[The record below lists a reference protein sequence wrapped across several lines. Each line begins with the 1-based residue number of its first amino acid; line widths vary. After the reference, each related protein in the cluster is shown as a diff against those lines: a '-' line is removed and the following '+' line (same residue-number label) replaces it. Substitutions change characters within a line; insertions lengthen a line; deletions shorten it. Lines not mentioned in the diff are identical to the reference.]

1 MKRIVVLGGGFGGI
15 AAALRLK
22 KKLRN
27 SSVTVIDKNNYHTFT
42 PALSKLASG
51 MISQEECL
59 INLSVILSKKGI
71 KFLNSEITEID
82 VRNKIVITK
91 KKKVKYNFL
100 IKSIGSETNF
110 FNIAGAEEN
119 SLVLKTAIDAI
130 NIRNHIE
137 DTFKILAKDTPKQDK
152 YNIVLIGAGPV
163 GIELAGDIVHYM
175 EDLCNI
181 FNIDHHK
188 TAVHLIEKSHHL
200 LNFNKKFSLIA
211 KTFLNEKGISVHT
224 GKNVTEVQKGRIIF
238 DNRTHLDARTI
249 IWVGGIKPNKLIGE
263 EKARLCCITGLIS
276 NEYLQSVA
284 DENIF
289 EAGDSVACYDEEIH
303 KQIVHNAQAAID
315 QGRLVANNIIRKIQ
329 NNKLKKYLPKKYPVI
344 ITLGERNAVFYNN
357 GFVVSGRFISWL
369 KTIIRKHYIYS
380 IKN

>member
-59 INLSVILSKKGI
+59 INLSVILSKKGV

-91 KKKVKYNFL
+91 KKKVKYDFL

-110 FNIAGAEEN
+110 FDIAGAEEN

-137 DTFKILAKDTPKQDK
+137 DTFKILAKNTQKQDK
-152 YNIVLIGAGPV
+152 YNLVLIGAGPV

-200 LNFNKKFSLIA
+200 LNFNKKFSSIA
-211 KTFLNEKGISVHT
+211 KQFLNEKGISVHT
-224 GKNVTEVQKGRIIF
+224 GKNVKEVKKGRIIF
-238 DNRTHLDARTI
+238 DNETHLDARTI

-263 EKARLCCITGLIS
+263 EKSRLCCIKGLIS

-289 EAGDSVACYDEEIH
+289 EAGDSVVCYDEEIH
-303 KQIVHNAQAAID
+303 KQIVHNAQTAID
-315 QGRLVANNIIRKIQ
+315 QGRLVADNIIRKIQ
-329 NNKLKKYLPKKYPVI
+329 NKKLNKYIPRKYPVI

-357 GFVVSGRFISWL
+357 GFVISGKFVSWL
-369 KTIIRKHYIYS
+369 KIIIRRHYIYS

>member
-15 AAALRLK
+15 AAAFRLK
-22 KKLRN
+22 KKLNN
-27 SSVTVIDKNNYHTFT
+27 SSVMVIDKNHYHTFT

-59 INLSVILSKKGI
+59 IDLPVILSKKGI
-71 KFLNSEITEID
+71 KFLNSEIMEID

-91 KKKVKYNFL
+91 KKKVRYDFL

-110 FNIAGAEEN
+110 FNVAGAEKN

-130 NIRNHIE
+130 NIKNHLE
-137 DTFKILAKDTPKQDK
+137 DAFNVLAKNAKKQDK

-163 GIELAGDIVHYM
+163 GIELAGDLASYVG
-175 EDLCNI
+175 DLCNI
-181 FNIDHHK
+181 FNIDPRRINI
-188 TAVHLIEKSHHL
+188 HLIEKSHHL
-200 LNFNKKFSLIA
+200 LSFNKKFFSIA
-211 KTFLNEKGISVHT
+211 KRFLNEKKISVHT
-224 GKNVTEVQKGRIIF
+224 GKNVKLVQSNGIIF
-238 DNRTHLDARTI
+238 DDETRINAGTI

-263 EKARLCCITGLIS
+263 EKARLCCIQGLIS
-276 NEYLQSVA
+276 NEFLQSVA

-289 EAGDSVACYDEEIH
+289 EAGDSVVCYDEDVH

-315 QGRLVANNIIRKIQ
+315 QGQLVADNIIRKIQ
-329 NNKLKKYLPKKYPVI
+329 NRNLKKYVPKKYPVI
-344 ITLGERNAVFYNN
+344 ITLGEKTAVLHNKW
-357 GFVVSGRFISWL
+357 FVVSGKWVSWL